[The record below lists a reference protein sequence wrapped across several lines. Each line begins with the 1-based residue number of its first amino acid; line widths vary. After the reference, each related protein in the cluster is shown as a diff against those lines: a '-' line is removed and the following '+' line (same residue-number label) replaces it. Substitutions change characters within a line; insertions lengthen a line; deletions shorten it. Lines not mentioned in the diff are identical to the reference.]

1 MPRLLPILSFF
12 PLLSFFSLAMT
23 TPVDFD
29 KRIVTSA
36 YRDLV
41 ELSTRQSKMAG
52 NYTLPPLPYSYD
64 VSMLG
69 SYYHKAHV
77 PDKNRPLNPSSPNK

>member
-1 MPRLLPILSFF
+1 MTIL
-12 PLLSFFSLAMT
+12 PLLSLFSPAMT
-23 TPVDFD
+23 APLDLD

-52 NYTLPPLPYSYD
+52 NYTLPPLPYAYD
-64 VSMLG
+64 VGILI
-69 SYYHKAHV
+69 HI
-77 PDKNRPLNPSSPNK
+77 L

>member
-1 MPRLLPILSFF
+1 MPRLLPVLTIL
-12 PLLSFFSLAMT
+12 PLLSLFSPAMT
-23 TPVDFD
+23 APLDLD

-52 NYTLPPLPYSYD
+52 NYTLPPLPYAYD
-64 VSMLG
+64 VGILI
-69 SYYHKAHV
+69 HI
-77 PDKNRPLNPSSPNK
+77 L